1 MSITRIQR
9 QLLVKY
15 RDHRHKPFSL
25 FGLLLPML
33 PPVAIAV
40 GVVALSSYIFPLQCT
55 LLIAGLVVGVILRNL
70 ALLVHFLRIIPALLE
85 VIDWEKLD
93 RQLEEPPTRS

>member
-1 MSITRIQR
+1 MSLTRFQR
-9 QLLVKY
+9 KLLLKY
-15 RDHRHKPFSL
+15 RSHRHKPLSL

-40 GVVALSSYIFPLQCT
+40 GVVALSAYTFPRQGT
-55 LLIAGLVVGVILRNL
+55 LFIAGLVVGVLLRNL
-70 ALLVHFLRIIPALLE
+70 ALVVHGLRVIPALLE

-93 RQLEEPPTRS
+93 RMLERPPQRS